1 LGRDYFGR
9 VLLFCE
15 FVCVLFCERKWV
27 SLGYLGDPYD
37 CPRHRERDIMTLED
51 TSTNGRLK
59 TEGQDYQE
67 KKYLLFGMLAIQPEN
82 ITHF

>member
-1 LGRDYFGR
+1 
-9 VLLFCE
+9 
-15 FVCVLFCERKWV
+15 
-27 SLGYLGDPYD
+27 
-37 CPRHRERDIMTLED
+37 MTLED